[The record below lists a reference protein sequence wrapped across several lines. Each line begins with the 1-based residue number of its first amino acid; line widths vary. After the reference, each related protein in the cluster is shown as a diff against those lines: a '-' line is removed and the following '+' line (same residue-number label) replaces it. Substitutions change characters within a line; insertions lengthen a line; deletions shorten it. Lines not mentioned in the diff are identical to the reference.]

1 MLLPENLDSQFY
13 NHFYHLPDTPDMLYT
28 THRTRNLIDALA
40 RSTYGESFTDVKA
53 VISQKDAVIS
63 EKDAALSQK
72 DAIFIQTI
80 IYLYTKKG
88 IGIEEIAQILERDTA
103 FVSEVLA
110 KNQLG
115 QTTV

>member
-1 MLLPENLDSQFY
+1 MLLPENLALQFY

-63 EKDAALSQK
+63 EKN
-72 DAIFIQTI
+72 AIFIQTI